1 MSGGYV
7 VPETVHCTS
16 SYEGTLTALLQRHI
30 RIIIMSDSEASHKD
44 AIISTEDAR
53 IISTEDVAQDSKHLM
68 VYFKSIS
75 IQAFPVEIRKRKHR
89 EISIEYSRILATKPE
104 HIIVITNDYSTALG
118 HHNRQL
124 P

>member
-89 EISIEYSRILATKPE
+89 EYPSSIVVS
-104 HIIVITNDYSTALG
+104 
-118 HHNRQL
+118 
-124 P
+124 